1 MIHIKIHTH
10 IYTTCINNLNLINES
25 LNNEN
30 LNNESLKFNCFK
42 KGISKQ
48 VHGDGLVVYFLE
60 WDFKVWVVIRCNE
73 KSRTFK
79 PD

>member
-25 LNNEN
+25 

-60 WDFKVWVVIRCNE
+60 
-73 KSRTFK
+73 
-79 PD
+79 